1 MQGDRVSETGFG
13 AEIREA
19 ALSVHACFLI
29 KSMSQREEHIRD
41 ISINLL
47 NQLSDKFPQVSSLQ
61 SIIFA
66 LFLRLIFSCSF
77 PLLLKTL
84 LCAQVHLSSCII
96 CLQILWNS
104 SCLDSLLFSVHN
116 DPPSALVNDP
126 AWVATVRS
134 LYQRIVREWIIVSL
148 SYAPC
153 TSQGLLQ
160 VCLSVLITGDHHY
173 VRSFTCFRI
182 SVLVL

>member
-47 NQLSDKFPQVSSLQ
+47 NQLSDKFPQVKSSLQ
-61 SIIFA
+61 SILFA
-66 LFLRLIFSCSF
+66 LFLRLIFSYYF

-84 LCAQVHLSSCII
+84 LCA
-96 CLQILWNS
+96 
-104 SCLDSLLFSVHN
+104 
-116 DPPSALVNDP
+116 P
-126 AWVATVRS
+126 
-134 LYQRIVREWIIVSL
+134 
-148 SYAPC
+148 
-153 TSQGLLQ
+153 
-160 VCLSVLITGDHHY
+160 
-173 VRSFTCFRI
+173 
-182 SVLVL
+182 